1 MLPAL
6 FRVLGKGDNKSD
18 THKLPTNKRRGAVTL
33 QVSKVTRNNNVLRQ
47 EIFLSVMMRG
57 KNTFNIQY
65 EILILSSD
73 VFSWKYLINVYHVI
87 STGLNDKKKKL
98 NSDLFVSAQGK
109 PGQTCQVLSNWFS
122 SGKPNQ
128 TAFLLLAIFFFK
140 LLLLIKT
147 TEVFCKGH

>member
-18 THKLPTNKRRGAVTL
+18 TLKLPTNKRRGAVTL

-47 EIFLSVMMRG
+47 DIFLSVMMRG

-87 STGLNDKKKKL
+87 STGLNDKKKKAYL
-98 NSDLFVSAQGK
+98 
-109 PGQTCQVLSNWFS
+109 
-122 SGKPNQ
+122 
-128 TAFLLLAIFFFK
+128 
-140 LLLLIKT
+140 
-147 TEVFCKGH
+147 